1 MYSGLSNGVGAHMS
15 VNLCSFHC
23 HTFTLNTPPILCIH
37 RFASQTFSKTKWM
50 VTISH
55 RSDVFSSKD
64 RKNWFLQNCR
74 TNRIEYIEKSMQEIR
89 YLPVYTSQ
97 LRTDVFFTDNIL
109 KKSMCTWQ
117 YDSRNYVS
125 GFFSSIFH
133 NYTIAID
140 SIIERQIEK
149 ECV

>member
-64 RKNWFLQNCR
+64 RKNRFLQNCR
-74 TNRIEYIEKSMQEIR
+74 TNRIEHIEKSTQEIR

-109 KKSMCTWQ
+109 KKINVHMTIWFAQLCFS
-117 YDSRNYVS
+117 
-125 GFFSSIFH
+125 FFSSIFH